1 MNRLYI
7 LAIVLGLF
15 IFSCAKAIAQQTP
28 SMLILTPFTS
38 DAQFEEIQTYSSRIL
53 DFYTEEPRLV
63 LSLTSQPDM
72 EQLTRRGLKVEILDR
87 DADISRYVYLY
98 HKTPNQAS
106 RLSGLGEIFAIT
118 PYHTLLKLPQEAI
131 FRHEGA
137 ASEFFVLAFPET
149 FVSSPTGKKQD
160 VSSVAVPALQP
171 SASRFQPLLLFVI
184 GALAGGIT
192 AWWLRGR
199 RQMNMLKPTS

>member
-1 MNRLYI
+1 MNRLYMFS
-7 LAIVLGLF
+7 IVLGLF
-15 IFSCAKAIAQQTP
+15 IFSCAQAVAQQTP
-28 SMLILTPFTS
+28 SMLILTPYTS
-38 DAQFEEIQTYSSRIL
+38 DAQFGEIKTYSSRIL
-53 DFYTEEPRLV
+53 DFYSDEPRLV
-63 LSLTSQPDM
+63 LSLTSQVDI
-72 EQLTRRGLKVEILDR
+72 ERLTRRGLKAEILDR

-118 PYHTLLKLPQEAI
+118 PYYTLLKLPPEAI

-149 FVSSPTGKKQD
+149 FISSPTGEKPD
-160 VSSVAVPALQP
+160 ASSVTVPALQS

-184 GALAGGIT
+184 GALAGGVT
-192 AWWLRGR
+192 AWWWRGR
-199 RQMNMLKPTS
+199 R